1 MAAALL
7 SGCGSSSAGTRTPT
21 APSQAATPTPTTA
34 ATSGGPG
41 SAPSRL
47 APACSPR
54 TRRILSRYGSTKP
67 TPFTARNLAESCHFE
82 GASGG
87 PDVIVELDSAPQPYF
102 RMEREQVEFW
112 QNVEWSGQA
121 AKAAPYPIT
130 SLGLGGYWF
139 PLQRRLLTTDGVRLV
154 TIKVR
159 SAGSS
164 GPTARK
170 SLATR
175 LARIYL
181 GPPVK
186 PPGY

>member
-1 MAAALL
+1 M
-7 SGCGSSSAGTRTPT
+7 GPAGD
-21 APSQAATPTPTTA
+21 A
-34 ATSGGPG
+34 
-41 SAPSRL
+41 
-47 APACSPR
+47 
-54 TRRILSRYGSTKP
+54 YGSTKP
-67 TPFTARNLAESCHFE
+67 APFTARNLAESCHFE

-164 GPTARK
+164 GPTPRK

-175 LARIYL
+175 LAHMYL

>member
-1 MAAALL
+1 VRLAAAALAAAAL
-7 SGCGSSSAGTRTPT
+7 VAGCGSSSAGTRTP
-21 APSQAATPTPTTA
+21 
-34 ATSGGPG
+34 
-41 SAPSRL
+41 SAPASARSHL
-47 APACSPR
+47 ASACSLR
-54 TRRILSRYGSTKP
+54 TQRILSRYGSTRP
-67 TPFTARNLAESCHFE
+67 SPFTASNLAKSCHFQ
-82 GASGG
+82 GTGGG

-102 RMEREQVEFW
+102 RMDREQVEFW

-159 SAGSS
+159 SAGSA
-164 GPTARK
+164 GPMARK

-175 LARIYL
+175 LAHVYL
-181 GPPVK
+181 GAPVK